1 MALYFIRKYVICR
14 FRAVKGK
21 DQCKYIQP
29 NIPSDL
35 MLQNY
40 TSNEFYADRLSHR
53 LALAKKWWDRILFFM
68 IAAVFVTV
76 WLGLVLKKE
85 DAGALMDRFS
95 GTFAK
100 WIFEEP
106 YSQERMLGIFGLV
119 FLANAGPSL
128 VYFVRKNWIFP
139 KASMSLRGYA
149 AIQSKEVI
157 KLPRSKGTTK
167 TPKAFYV
174 YVSHPVSGKVVPVE
188 ISEGWYNT
196 LNAGNQ
202 VDVFYHPGSDNI
214 LYLVNNQHLTAMN

>member
-1 MALYFIRKYVICR
+1 
-14 FRAVKGK
+14 
-21 DQCKYIQP
+21 
-29 NIPSDL
+29 

-53 LALAKKWWDRILFFM
+53 LALAKKWLDRILFFTV
-68 IAAVFVTV
+68 AAVFVTV

-119 FLANAGPSL
+119 FLANAGPSI
-128 VYFVRKNWIFP
+128 VFFVRKNWVFP
-139 KASMSLRGYA
+139 KASMTLRGYA
-149 AIQSKEVI
+149 TVHSKEVV
-157 KLPRSKGTTK
+157 KLPRSRGATK

-174 YVSHPVSGKVVPVE
+174 YVSHPVTGNVIPVE
-188 ISEGWYNT
+188 ISEGWYTN
-196 LNAGNQ
+196 LEVGNR
-202 VDVFYHPGSDNI
+202 VNVHYHPSSDNVV
-214 LYLVNNQHLTAMN
+214 YLINS